1 MTNSDITGFIVLFV
15 FGGAFVLMI
24 DIVGRL

>member
-1 MTNSDITGFIVLFV
+1 MTNSDITGFLVLFV

-24 DIVGRL
+24 DILGRI